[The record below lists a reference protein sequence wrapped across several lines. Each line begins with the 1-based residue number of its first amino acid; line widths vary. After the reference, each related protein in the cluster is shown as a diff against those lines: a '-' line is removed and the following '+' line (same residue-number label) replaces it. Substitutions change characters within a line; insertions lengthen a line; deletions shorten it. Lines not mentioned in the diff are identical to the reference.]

1 MARFSA
7 AVARKVRRSREP
19 EISSEQASASPP
31 ELVAPDAVGE
41 AVAAVVVAVPGAP
54 EEPRQAARVGVAVE
68 AVVGAAVPGA
78 AGEPPQAA
86 RAGAAAVGA
95 VGAVAVAARAAAG
108 VLPLEAPDVRE
119 VRRRVPSA
127 GASWVLRRPP
137 AP

>member
-7 AVARKVRRSREP
+7 AVARKARRSREP

-41 AVAAVVVAVPGAP
+41 AVAAVVAVPGAP
-54 EEPRQAARVGVAVE
+54 EEPRQAARVG
-68 AVVGAAVPGA
+68 
-78 AGEPPQAA
+78 
-86 RAGAAAVGA
+86 
-95 VGAVAVAARAAAG
+95 VAARAAAG

>member
-1 MARFSA
+1 
-7 AVARKVRRSREP
+7 
-19 EISSEQASASPP
+19 
-31 ELVAPDAVGE
+31 VAPDAVGV

-86 RAGAAAVGA
+86 RAGAAAVA
-95 VGAVAVAARAAAG
+95 VAAVAARAAAG

>member
-41 AVAAVVVAVPGAP
+41 AVAAVVAVPGAP
-54 EEPRQAARVGVAVE
+54 EEPRQAARVGVAVG

-86 RAGAAAVGA
+86 RAGAAAVA
-95 VGAVAVAARAAAG
+95 VAAVAARAAAG

>member
-1 MARFSA
+1 
-7 AVARKVRRSREP
+7 V
-19 EISSEQASASPP
+19 SPP
-31 ELVAPDAVGE
+31 EPVAPDAVEE
-41 AVAAVVVAVPGAP
+41 AVAAVPGAA
-54 EEPRQAARVGVAVE
+54 EEPRQAARVGV

-78 AGEPPQAA
+78 AGEPRQAA

-95 VGAVAVAARAAAG
+95 VAARDAAG

-119 VRRRVPSA
+119 VQRRVPSA